1 MYFVFCIQVYNN
13 ERHHDSLDNMTP
25 AEYRRVA

>member
-1 MYFVFCIQVYNN
+1 MQVYNN

>member
-1 MYFVFCIQVYNN
+1 MQVYNN
-13 ERHHDSLDNMTP
+13 ERHHVSLDNMTP